1 MKRKIGLLLLCLLA
15 GCTATPKEEPVSEVE
30 PNETDA
36 MVTREIYTH
45 PLTGNAL
52 DACENYPLRLAAV
65 QNGEYEQVIIV
76 REKSGG
82 EGEEI
87 TVRDETELAKI
98 KTYFQSVSLT
108 GERASIGPQT
118 FIGDFAITL
127 KGKEPIYLRI
137 YDEALAY
144 ADTRYLINSAQ
155 PLYEMIDGLKGE
167 VREVYAPDIIAP
179 FVDNLVWTDVLPVE
193 VPLGETVNNN
203 SALASD
209 LIVLDS
215 FGTSDDPLLNTLKIA
230 NYIHEEF
237 QSWQEIEDKER
248 LTAGIVQQ
256 SQGYD
261 CSITDYINE
270 NVCIASKSNDKL
282 YLPNG
287 KPKLTRYIYG
297 VYNLIP
303 VQTVL
308 EKGRQLFGED
318 YQLPTLET
326 GEFAKGN
333 LQFYDWLEEEQ
344 LFAYRMIG
352 EVMMRPVN
360 GMFILSRQEI
370 GDEVSV
376 IMMRFKEEPRYD
388 KNIEDF
394 KKMVYGRDGY
404 VIEMATDVDADT
416 FEERMISEKNNFEQW
431 KYTLKKTTD
440 GYEIIE
446 ARRYNQYDFIPELQ
460 EGKAEVYRDDAN
472 DVQINLATADAGHF
486 NRWVK
491 AQHLMPTTSTYKENI
506 HQNLLSVWVK
516 GETSFA
522 VVFDLA
528 TGKALS
534 AEEVMAKLQINQAKL
549 LKSIQEVEG
558 FSHVTEEY
566 LEWNNPIM
574 DFKTTNIFIDSKGN
588 PALYLNRQLLLFS
601 WEEVR

>member
-1 MKRKIGLLLLCLLA
+1 MLLCLLA

-36 MVTREIYTH
+36 LVTSEIYTQ
-45 PLTGNAL
+45 PMTGNAL
-52 DACENYPLRLAAV
+52 DASDYYSLRLAAV
-65 QNGEYEQVIIV
+65 QNGEYEQVVIV
-76 REKSGG
+76 RKNDSG

-98 KTYFQSVSLT
+98 KTYFQSISLT
-108 GERASIGPQT
+108 GEKASIGPPAL
-118 FIGDFAITL
+118 IGDFAITL
-127 KGKEPIYLRI
+127 KGKDPIYLRI
-137 YDEALAY
+137 YDEALAS
-144 ADTRYLINSAQ
+144 ANTRYPINSAQ
-155 PLYEMIDGLKGE
+155 PLYEMIDGLNGE
-167 VREVYAPDIIAP
+167 VRAVYAPNILAS

-209 LIVLDS
+209 LIVSDS

-261 CSITDYINE
+261 CSITDYNNE

-318 YQLPTLET
+318 YQQPTLET

-333 LQFYDWLEEEQ
+333 LQLYDWLEEEQ
-344 LFAYRMIG
+344 LFAYRSTYNMWG
-352 EVMMRPVN
+352 PTY

-394 KKMVYGRDGY
+394 KKMFYGRDGY

-416 FEERMISEKNNFEQW
+416 FEERMISAKNNFEQW
-431 KYTLKKTTD
+431 KYILKKTTD

-491 AQHLMPTTSTYKENI
+491 AQHLMPTASTYKENI
-506 HQNLLSVWVK
+506 HQNLLSVWIK

-522 VVFDLA
+522 VVFDLT

-534 AEEVMAKLQINQAKL
+534 AEEVMAKLQINQANL

-566 LEWNNPIM
+566 LEWDNPIM

-588 PALYLNRQLLLFS
+588 PALYLNGQLLLFS